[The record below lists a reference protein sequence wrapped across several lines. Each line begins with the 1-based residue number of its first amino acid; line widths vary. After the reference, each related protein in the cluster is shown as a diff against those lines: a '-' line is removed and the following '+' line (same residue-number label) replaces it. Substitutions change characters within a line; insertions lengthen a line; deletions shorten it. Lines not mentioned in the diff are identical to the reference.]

1 MLYSCH
7 FRFFILLI
15 IAVIT
20 LCLWIQPQPGAA
32 TLINNGRKDSC
43 NRRCGNVDV
52 LYPFGIGIG
61 CSYNEYFA
69 ITCNSSASSSSS
81 SYVPVLKVLD
91 LEVVEIPFDPYNSDN
106 LTGVLV
112 VKTPLVTTCRGNNND
127 DGNNT
132 SNNSDGITE
141 ARWTSPNM
149 SGTPFNVYEYDLIF
163 ASVGCDG
170 YAELYNETGGFVLGC
185 SSVCDPPPPKGLNKT
200 ECIGYGCCQR
210 ELDYKTYRGYTVSVK
225 VDKRSTGCRSAFLI
239 SKDYYFGAN
248 NASNMTAIPVRLRWN
263 IDRVHPPSHKS
274 FDLSWAI
281 YIRPRVGT
289 LLLTCAIFWSCWLSK
304 TRKRRKE
311 LKLRTKYFKRRL
323 EEQGST
329 NREVIENTKL
339 FTIKELKK
347 ATDNFNK
354 DRVLG
359 KGGQG
364 TVYKGMLMD
373 GQVVAVKKSKEFDES
388 QWQQFMNEVILL
400 SLIKQRH
407 VVKLLGCCLETKEPL
422 LVYEFVPNGT
432 LFEHI
437 HKSTKE
443 FLLTWE
449 MRVRIA
455 SEIASTIGYLHSDC
469 PTPILHRDIKS
480 SNILLDDKYIAK
492 VSDFGISRAISID
505 QTHLTT
511 RVQGTFGYLDPEYF
525 RLSQFSEK
533 SDVYSFGVILVELL
547 TGQKPIR
554 APSSEGGEEASL
566 VEYFITSM
574 NDSTLYNILHP
585 IVLEGNAK
593 EDIMI
598 VANLAKECL
607 NPRGV
612 QRPTMK
618 EVAAVID
625 RLRNKS
631 SSSLPMKLNN

>member
-69 ITCNSSASSSSS
+69 ITCNSSSSSSSS
-81 SYVPVLKVLD
+81 SYVPFLKVLD

-132 SNNSDGITE
+132 RNNSDGITE

-210 ELDYKTYRGYTVSVK
+210 ELDYETYRGYTVSVK

-263 IDRVHPPSHKS
+263 IDRVHPPSHES

-281 YIRPRVGT
+281 YVGPSVGT

-400 SLIKQRH
+400 SLIKHRH

-593 EDIMI
+593 DDIMI

-631 SSSLPMKLNN
+631 SSLPMKLNN

>member
-69 ITCNSSASSSSS
+69 ITCNSSSSSSSS
-81 SYVPVLKVLD
+81 SYVPFLKVLD

-132 SNNSDGITE
+132 RNNSDGITE

-210 ELDYKTYRGYTVSVK
+210 ELDYETYRGYTVSVK

-263 IDRVHPPSHKS
+263 IDRVHPPSHES

-281 YIRPRVGT
+281 Y
-289 LLLTCAIFWSCWLSK
+289 
-304 TRKRRKE
+304 
-311 LKLRTKYFKRRL
+311 
-323 EEQGST
+323 
-329 NREVIENTKL
+329 
-339 FTIKELKK
+339 
-347 ATDNFNK
+347 
-354 DRVLG
+354 
-359 KGGQG
+359 
-364 TVYKGMLMD
+364 
-373 GQVVAVKKSKEFDES
+373 
-388 QWQQFMNEVILL
+388 
-400 SLIKQRH
+400 
-407 VVKLLGCCLETKEPL
+407 
-422 LVYEFVPNGT
+422 
-432 LFEHI
+432 
-437 HKSTKE
+437 
-443 FLLTWE
+443 
-449 MRVRIA
+449 
-455 SEIASTIGYLHSDC
+455 
-469 PTPILHRDIKS
+469 
-480 SNILLDDKYIAK
+480 
-492 VSDFGISRAISID
+492 VSPKM
-505 QTHLTT
+505 Q
-511 RVQGTFGYLDPEYF
+511 
-525 RLSQFSEK
+525 
-533 SDVYSFGVILVELL
+533 
-547 TGQKPIR
+547 
-554 APSSEGGEEASL
+554 
-566 VEYFITSM
+566 
-574 NDSTLYNILHP
+574 
-585 IVLEGNAK
+585 VLE
-593 EDIMI
+593 
-598 VANLAKECL
+598 LFY
-607 NPRGV
+607 
-612 QRPTMK
+612 
-618 EVAAVID
+618 
-625 RLRNKS
+625 
-631 SSSLPMKLNN
+631 